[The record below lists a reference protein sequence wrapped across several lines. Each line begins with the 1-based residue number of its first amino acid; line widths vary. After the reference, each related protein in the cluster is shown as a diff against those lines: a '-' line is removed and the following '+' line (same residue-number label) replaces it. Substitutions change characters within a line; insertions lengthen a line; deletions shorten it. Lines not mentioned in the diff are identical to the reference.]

1 MTVRYLSDSIATLS
15 PDVAWDV
22 RLMCF
27 CGAMICLVVAAD
39 LTLKAVRALARAVY
53 AAAFSALAAGTA
65 LGLLAA
71 ATLTT
76 L

>member
-1 MTVRYLSDSIATLS
+1 MTTRQNVDPLLSIS

-22 RLMCF
+22 RLLCF
-27 CGAMICLVVAAD
+27 VGALICVLLAAD
-39 LTLKAVRALARAVY
+39 LALRAVRALVQAVS
-53 AAAFSALAAGTA
+53 AAVMGALAAGTA

-71 ATLTT
+71 AAITL